1 MRIYIQK
8 VNSTVTSESPLFNA
22 RTQLQ
27 KGNCDHIFRLDDIWT
42 ELNVEVELHH
52 VLKLSISTLCSLLKQ
67 SVCEA
72 TLTSDS
78 VPYYFFKIQF
88 FSCYWKKLTLIFCID
103 FKIPPITFEIL
114 NGLYPNE
121 WAYRPHVC
129 LGIPL
134 VFSVFIF
141 AGSSWILTFD

>member
-22 RTQLQ
+22 ITEVK
-27 KGNCDHIFRLDDIWT
+27 KGDSDHMFRLDDIWT
-42 ELNVEVELHH
+42 ELNAE